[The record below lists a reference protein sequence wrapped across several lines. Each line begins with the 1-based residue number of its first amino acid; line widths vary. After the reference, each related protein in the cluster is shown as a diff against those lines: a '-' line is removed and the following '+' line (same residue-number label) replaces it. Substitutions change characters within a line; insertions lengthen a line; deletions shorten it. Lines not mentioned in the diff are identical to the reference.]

1 MTMLWRAI
9 AAVGGTAAVMAA
21 TAGAAVPAGGVATPP
36 SPAHELLRPVLAEP
50 PPVPIPEVA
59 PRGRPVPMPHAQP
72 RGPRPVPMPTLE
84 PRTGIE
90 LPRR

>member
-9 AAVGGTAAVMAA
+9 VAVGGTAAVVAA
-21 TAGAAVPAGGVATPP
+21 TSGAAVPADGVATPTR
-36 SPAHELLRPVLAEP
+36 PADELLRPVLAEP

-72 RGPRPVPMPTLE
+72 RGLPPVQMPTLE
-84 PRTGIE
+84 PRTE
-90 LPRR
+90 VVLPPR